1 MLMTRTGDRMAM
13 LQTGIGSPTAFF
25 PHFPPEAVRR
35 VPSRVLG
42 WLDRQRQRAALA
54 ELDDRLL
61 NDIGVS
67 RAAAE
72 TEARRWD

>member
-1 MLMTRTGDRMAM
+1 MTRTGECMSVTRA
-13 LQTGIGSPTAFF
+13 QIGSATAFF
-25 PHFPPEAVRR
+25 PRFPPETMRQA
-35 VPSRVLG
+35 PSRALS

-61 NDIGVS
+61 ADIGVS

-72 TEARRWD
+72 AEARRWD